1 LCLRTITQ
9 FGQGA
14 DQRHALPLKPCLSF
28 NFVDPNQRI
37 EYDLIQQAQRKR
49 QATEDPE
56 YEIKTQEAMDSLH
69 SGRIRAAATALS
81 RK

>member
-1 LCLRTITQ
+1 L
-9 FGQGA
+9 
-14 DQRHALPLKPCLSF
+14 
-28 NFVDPNQRI
+28 VDPNQRI

-56 YEIKTQEAMDSLH
+56 YEIKTQEAMDGLH